1 MKLIFSLSLLL
12 SALAVNAGVFVYTGV
27 YQGKDLYVKNPFSSD
42 GVGFCVFEVK
52 VNGKITSDEVN
63 SSAFA
68 IDLAQFGFKVGQQVE
83 VIIRTKDEC
92 EPHLINPNA
101 IAPASTCTVKEMSL
115 SSTKLNFKTEGETAD
130 LPFFIEQFKWNKW
143 VVVAVVDGKGQAAKS
158 NAYAI
163 EVPVI
168 DGMNKFRVRQDDGKG
183 VHYLMEKEVAAQA
196 PDVTLLHDK
205 VYDKVEFSGVTSF
218 EVYDAFGVLVQTG
231 SAKMIDCQAWQAGM
245 YYLNFDNEFGRV
257 VRKR

>member
-1 MKLIFSLSLLL
+1 MKFIFVLPLFLASLL
-12 SALAVNAGVFVYTGV
+12 ANAGVFVYTGV

-68 IDLAQFGFKVGQQVE
+68 IDLAQFGFNVGQPVE

-101 IAPASTCTVKEMSL
+101 IAPSSTCTVNDISL
-115 SSTKLNFKTEGETAD
+115 STSQVHFKTTGETAD

-143 VVVAVVDGKGQAAKS
+143 VVVAVVEGKGSASKMNS
-158 NAYAI
+158 YAI
-163 EVPVI
+163 DIPVV
-168 DGMNKFRVRQDDGKG
+168 DGINRVRVRQDDGKG
-183 VHYLMEKEVAAQA
+183 PHYLMEKDLTAKA
-196 PDVTLLHDK
+196 PDVTLLQDK
-205 VYDKVEFSGVTSF
+205 VTDKIEFTGSTNF
-218 EVYDAFGVLVQTG
+218 EVYDAFGVLIQTG
-231 SAKMIDCQAWQAGM
+231 TNHIIDCRNWDAGL
-245 YYLNFDNEFGRV
+245 YYLNFDNEFGRI